1 LIIDYF
7 VCLRTQR
14 AGASDYG
21 LVLLPE
27 RLGFVIAFKCEKC
40 GQLMKV
46 PDDYAGKR
54 GTCPKC
60 KTMVTVPHPGI
71 ASSAENQRTTAA
83 AAGASAPK
91 ASSASLPASPGRTPA
106 QTALLAEGTA
116 PPATGASSPGDRLKS
131 LLLPSYDEITMFLMS
146 VTVVLVTVCNPSL
159 RDRLMGFIFSVS
171 GVFFG
176 GAYILIYVC
185 GLVLSIYHIFSS
197 RAKNQTEKY
206 LMLFFAVFTNGTS
219 AICAGFYLLEHSV
232 IWLVVFPIWNIV
244 SGAVLI
250 LMLWFDIVDRRCV
263 SDREATILQAIVGLA
278 AVVAVFFACSLLL
291 KFHWA
296 ITFSICIAYSTSL
309 DGAIRKVCRGKSAS
323 D

>member
-1 LIIDYF
+1 M
-7 VCLRTQR
+7 RTQR
-14 AGASDYG
+14 TAASEQA
-21 LVLLPE
+21 LLLLPE
-27 RLGFVIAFKCEKC
+27 RLGFVIAFKCKNC
-40 GQLMKV
+40 GQLITV
-46 PDDYAGKR
+46 TEDYAGQR
-54 GTCPKC
+54 GKCPKC
-60 KTMVTVPHPGI
+60 KTTVTVPNPRI
-71 ASSAENQRTTAA
+71 AGAAENQRTTAA
-83 AAGASAPK
+83 AAGPSAPK
-91 ASSASLPASPGRTPA
+91 ASSASLPAAPGRTTA

-116 PPATGASSPGDRLKS
+116 HPATGALSPGDRLKS
-131 LLLPSYDEITMFLMS
+131 LLLPSYDEVTMFLMS

-159 RDRLMGFIFSVS
+159 RDRLIGFIFSVS

-176 GAYILIYVC
+176 GAYILIYIC

-219 AICAGFYLLEHSV
+219 AMCAGFYLLEHAV
-232 IWLVVFPIWNIV
+232 IWLAVFPIWNIV

-263 SDREATILQAIVGLA
+263 SDREATIPQAILGLA
-278 AVVAVFFACSLLL
+278 ALVAVFFACSLLL

-309 DGAIRKVCRGKSAS
+309 DRAVSKVFRGKSAS

>member
-1 LIIDYF
+1 M
-7 VCLRTQR
+7 CLKTQ
-14 AGASDYG
+14 GADASEQG
-21 LVLLPE
+21 LLLLSE

-60 KTMVTVPHPGI
+60 KTIFTVAHARIVG
-71 ASSAENQRTTAA
+71 SAKNQRTTAA
-83 AAGASAPK
+83 AAGPSAPK
-91 ASSASLPASPGRTPA
+91 ASLASLPASPGRSTA
-106 QTALLAEGTA
+106 QTALLAEVTTPCA
-116 PPATGASSPGDRLKS
+116 AGASSPGDKLKS
-131 LLLPSYDEITMFLMS
+131 LLLPSYDELTMFLMS
-146 VTVVLVTVCNPSL
+146 VTVVLVTACNPGL
-159 RDRLMGFIFSVS
+159 RDRLIGFVFSVS
-171 GVFFG
+171 GVFLG

-185 GLVLSIYHIFSS
+185 GLVLSVYHIFSS
-197 RAKNQTEKY
+197 REKSQTEKY

-219 AICAGFYLLEHSV
+219 AICAGFYLLRHSV
-232 IWLVVFPIWNIV
+232 TWLAVFPIWNIV

-250 LMLWFDIVDRRCV
+250 LMLWFDIVDRRSV
-263 SDREATILQAIVGLA
+263 GDREATILQAILGLA

-291 KFHWA
+291 KFPWA

-309 DGAIRKVCRGKSAS
+309 DRAIHKVCRGKSAP

>member
-1 LIIDYF
+1 MCLI
-7 VCLRTQR
+7 TQR
-14 AGASDYG
+14 TGASDYG
-21 LVLLPE
+21 LLLLPE
-27 RLGFVIAFKCEKC
+27 RLGFVIAFKCKNC
-40 GQLMKV
+40 GQLITV
-46 PDDYAGKR
+46 TEDYAGKR

-60 KTMVTVPHPGI
+60 KAVVIVPHARIVG
-71 ASSAENQRTTAA
+71 SARNQGTTAA
-83 AAGASAPK
+83 AAGPSAPK
-91 ASSASLPASPGRTPA
+91 ASSPSLLASLGRTTA
-106 QTALLAEGTA
+106 QTASLAEGAA
-116 PPATGASSPGDRLKS
+116 PPATGESSPGDRLKG
-131 LLLPSYDEITMFLMS
+131 LLLPSYDEGTMFLMS
-146 VTVVLVTVCNPSL
+146 VTVVLVTACSPSL
-159 RDRLMGFIFSVS
+159 RDRLIDFTFSVS

-197 RAKNQTEKY
+197 RVKNQTEKY

-232 IWLVVFPIWNIV
+232 IWLAVFPIWNIIN
-244 SGAVLI
+244 GAVLI

-263 SDREATILQAIVGLA
+263 SDRDSTIPQAILGLA

-296 ITFSICIAYSTSL
+296 ITFSICVAYSTSL
-309 DGAIRKVCRGKSAS
+309 DRVVRKVCRGRSAV

>member
-1 LIIDYF
+1 MTIDYF
-7 VCLRTQR
+7 VCLGTQR
-14 AGASDYG
+14 AAASDYG
-21 LVLLPE
+21 LLLLPE

-46 PDDYAGKR
+46 PGDYAGKR

-60 KTMVTVPHPGI
+60 KTIVTVPNPRV
-71 ASSAENQRTTAA
+71 ASAAENQGTTAA
-83 AAGASAPK
+83 ATGPSAPK
-91 ASSASLPASPGRTPA
+91 ASSASLPASPGRTTA
-106 QTALLAEGTA
+106 QTALLAERTG
-116 PPATGASSPGDRLKS
+116 PPATGTSSPGDRLKS
-131 LLLPSYDEITMFLMS
+131 LFLPSYDEITMFLMS

-159 RDRLMGFIFSVS
+159 RDRLIDFTFSVS

-197 RAKNQTEKY
+197 RAKSQTEEY

-219 AICAGFYLLEHSV
+219 AICAGFYLLRHSV
-232 IWLVVFPIWNIV
+232 IWLAVFPIWNIV

-250 LMLWFDIVDRRCV
+250 LMLWFDVIDRRCV
-263 SDREATILQAIVGLA
+263 SDREATIPQAIVGLA
-278 AVVAVFFACSLLL
+278 AIVAVFFACSLLL

-296 ITFSICIAYSTSL
+296 ITFSVCIAYSTSL
-309 DGAIRKVCRGKSAS
+309 DRAIRKVCRGKSAS

>member
-1 LIIDYF
+1 
-7 VCLRTQR
+7 
-14 AGASDYG
+14 
-21 LVLLPE
+21 
-27 RLGFVIAFKCEKC
+27 
-40 GQLMKV
+40 
-46 PDDYAGKR
+46 
-54 GTCPKC
+54 
-60 KTMVTVPHPGI
+60 
-71 ASSAENQRTTAA
+71 
-83 AAGASAPK
+83 
-91 ASSASLPASPGRTPA
+91 LPASPGHTTA
-106 QTALLAEGTA
+106 QTALLAEATA
-116 PPATGASSPGDRLKS
+116 PPATGTLSPGDRLKS

-159 RDRLMGFIFSVS
+159 RDRLIGFIFSVS

-197 RAKNQTEKY
+197 RAKSQTEKY

-232 IWLVVFPIWNIV
+232 IWLAVFPIWNIV

-263 SDREATILQAIVGLA
+263 SDRDSTIPQAILGLA

-309 DGAIRKVCRGKSAS
+309 DRAIRKVCRGKSA
-323 D
+323 DD

>member
-14 AGASDYG
+14 TGASDHG

-40 GQLMKV
+40 GQLMRV
-46 PDDYAGKR
+46 PENHAGKS
-54 GTCPKC
+54 GKCPKC
-60 KTMVTVPHPGI
+60 KATVTIPSPRI
-71 ASSAENQRTTAA
+71 ASAAENQ
-83 AAGASAPK
+83 
-91 ASSASLPASPGRTPA
+91 
-106 QTALLAEGTA
+106 GTA
-116 PPATGASSPGDRLKS
+116 PPVTGTSSPGDRLKS
-131 LLLPSYDEITMFLMS
+131 LLLPSYDEVTMFLMS
-146 VTVVLVTVCNPSL
+146 VTVALVTVCNPSL
-159 RDRLMGFIFSVS
+159 RDRLMDIIFSVS
-171 GVFFG
+171 GVFLG

-197 RAKNQTEKY
+197 RAKSQTEKY

-232 IWLVVFPIWNIV
+232 IWLAVFPIWNIV
-244 SGAVLI
+244 SGVVLI
-250 LMLWFDIVDRRCV
+250 LMLWFDIMDRRCV
-263 SDREATILQAIVGLA
+263 SDREATIPQAILGLA

-309 DGAIRKVCRGKSAS
+309 DRVIRKVCRGRSAS

>member
-1 LIIDYF
+1 M
-7 VCLRTQR
+7 RTQR
-14 AGASDYG
+14 TGAGDYG
-21 LVLLPE
+21 LLLLPE
-27 RLGFVIAFKCEKC
+27 RRGFVIAFKCKKC
-40 GQLMKV
+40 GQLMTF
-46 PDDYAGKR
+46 PEDYAGQR

-60 KTMVTVPHPGI
+60 KTIVTIPHPQI
-71 ASSAENQRTTAA
+71 ASSAKNQGTTAA

-91 ASSASLPASPGRTPA
+91 ASSTSLPASPGRTTA

-131 LLLPSYDEITMFLMS
+131 LLLPSYDEVTMFLMS
-146 VTVVLVTVCNPSL
+146 VTVVLVTACNPSL
-159 RDRLMGFIFSVS
+159 RDRLIGIIFSVS
-171 GVFFG
+171 GAFFG
-176 GAYILIYVC
+176 GAYVLIYVC

-197 RAKNQTEKY
+197 RAKSQTEKY

-219 AICAGFYLLEHSV
+219 AICAGFYLLKHSV
-232 IWLVVFPIWNIV
+232 IWLAVFPIWNIV

-250 LMLWFDIVDRRCV
+250 LMLWFDIVDRRCL
-263 SDREATILQAIVGLA
+263 SDRGATILQAILGLA
-278 AVVAVFFACSLLL
+278 AVVAVFFACSFLL

-309 DGAIRKVCRGKSAS
+309 DRAIHKVCRGKSAS

>member
-1 LIIDYF
+1 
-7 VCLRTQR
+7 
-14 AGASDYG
+14 
-21 LVLLPE
+21 VLLPE

-40 GQLMKV
+40 GQLMRV
-46 PDDYAGKR
+46 PENHAGKS
-54 GTCPKC
+54 GKCPKC
-60 KTMVTVPHPGI
+60 KATVTIPSPRI
-71 ASSAENQRTTAA
+71 ASAAENQ
-83 AAGASAPK
+83 
-91 ASSASLPASPGRTPA
+91 
-106 QTALLAEGTA
+106 GTA
-116 PPATGASSPGDRLKS
+116 PPVTGTSSPGDRLKS
-131 LLLPSYDEITMFLMS
+131 LLLPSYDEVTMFLMS
-146 VTVVLVTVCNPSL
+146 VTVALVTVCNPSL
-159 RDRLMGFIFSVS
+159 RDRLMDIIFSVS
-171 GVFFG
+171 GVFLG

-197 RAKNQTEKY
+197 RAKSQTEKY

-219 AICAGFYLLEHSV
+219 AICAGFYVLRHSV
-232 IWLVVFPIWNIV
+232 IWLAVFPIWNIV

-309 DGAIRKVCRGKSAS
+309 DRVIRKVCRGRSAS